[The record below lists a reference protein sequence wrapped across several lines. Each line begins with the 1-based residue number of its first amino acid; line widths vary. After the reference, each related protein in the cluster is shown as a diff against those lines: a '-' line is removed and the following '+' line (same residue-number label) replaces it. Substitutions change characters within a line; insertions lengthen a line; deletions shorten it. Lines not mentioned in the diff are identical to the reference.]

1 MTPTE
6 FFNMKYKIAY
16 MSDKDYHNW
25 HKNSTEQ
32 ALAYHRE
39 LDIRSGGSRG
49 FQYAEWWRCEK
60 FEAGKWNSD
69 SNGADGWDA
78 NNHPQ
83 EIKKISGN
91 PNRTN
96 AYNFTHGFKDLVLHN
111 FQRNIDENWR
121 VNLVVQYKSKIT
133 LCLSY
138 DFGDPVFVDNIKQ
151 TDWYTRA
158 LRHDKD
164 YITKGGKRASG
175 DLRVKRR
182 YFEDCPSFRIDYFDR
197 EVYEESSKL
206 YLTRRGMESKTSRFI
221 EGLVASQSYAKR
233 LM

>member
-1 MTPTE
+1 MTPRD
-6 FFNMKYKIAY
+6 FFNMKYKVAY
-16 MSDKDYHNW
+16 MSDDEYRQW
-25 HKNSTEQ
+25 HINNPDDAMK
-32 ALAYHRE
+32 YHRE

-60 FEAGKWNSD
+60 FENGEWNSD
-69 SNGADGWDA
+69 SNGCDGWDMFG
-78 NNHPQ
+78 HPQ

-111 FQRNIDENWR
+111 FKRNVEENWR

-138 DFGDPVFVDNIKQ
+138 DFGDPIFVNNIKQ

-158 LRHDKD
+158 LRHDED

-175 DLRVKRR
+175 DLRVKRK
-182 YFEDCPSFRIDYFDR
+182 YFEECPSLRLDYFDR
-197 EVYEESSKL
+197 EVYRESRHL
-206 YLTRRGMESKTSRFI
+206 YETKRGKSSSTSRFI
-221 EGLVASQSYAKR
+221 EKLCYAGKCKV
-233 LM
+233 LI